1 MVGEK
6 AEVREQQ
13 LGVEGSPRQGVQ
25 SLGWWLGLGARQ
37 INPVFFQ
44 DDGKEC
50 WVVGRSEAEARALA
64 AKLTGRPGAE
74 LTLERGECVAESVRG
89 AGTGSSGRRF

>member
-1 MVGEK
+1 MWKEAPG
-6 AEVREQQ
+6 
-13 LGVEGSPRQGVQ
+13 RQGTQ
-25 SLGWWLGLGARQ
+25 SLGRWLGGWEPATL
-37 INPVFFQ
+37 IPYFQ

-50 WVVGRSEAEARALA
+50 WVVGRSEAEARVVA